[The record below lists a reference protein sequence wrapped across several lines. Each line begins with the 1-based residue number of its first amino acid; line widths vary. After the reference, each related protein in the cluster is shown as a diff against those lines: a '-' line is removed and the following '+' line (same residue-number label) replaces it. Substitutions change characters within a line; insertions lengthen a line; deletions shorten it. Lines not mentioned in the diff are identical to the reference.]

1 MAEIALPARCTLC
14 NRKFY
19 GPRLKLVGQPGNRQ
33 AHFLEELA
41 THIMQD
47 HADTATMI
55 ALGAQEYQGLF
66 ILSQYEIDDP
76 DLARQLDIS
85 RWNVHQKTL
94 AARITDQMIADCVN
108 GVILDIQTL
117 VQMGDVDGLRRNL
130 SSLLAGMRERLEEP
144 NKYILTGQ
152 PVNSTLA
159 S

>member
-66 ILSQYEIDDP
+66 ILSQYEIDDRTWRGS
-76 DLARQLDIS
+76 LIS
-85 RWNVHQKTL
+85 R
-94 AARITDQMIADCVN
+94 
-108 GVILDIQTL
+108 
-117 VQMGDVDGLRRNL
+117 
-130 SSLLAGMRERLEEP
+130 AGTFTRKHWPR
-144 NKYILTGQ
+144 
-152 PVNSTLA
+152 A
-159 S
+159 SRTK